1 MICLLHGW
9 LPEGSGSN
17 LWTRSIVTALS
28 RSGETVHLVCQENHP
43 DRYDAIAE
51 AYRYRLTGE
60 VETKLQRDTRFPG
73 KCVLHQPEIGE
84 TLPVFVKDKYE
95 EYDRVVPMV
104 ELPDDEIEQYIE
116 RNVAV
121 VQKIV
126 NEHDISAIHA
136 NHVVL
141 MAVVAQRVSRETGV
155 PYAIMPHGSGIE
167 YAVKKDDRFRR
178 YASSALADAGC
189 IFVIGTEMRE
199 RVANVF
205 NDLPGMESKFT
216 ELHLGV
222 DASQFEPVAR
232 ENRNK
237 NIDSLASSL
246 AGMPRGKTVA
256 QSQALEDIVVSG
268 ALGRN
273 ELRSA
278 ISDNARYDGKSPDAD
293 VEAKLHSVDWNR
305 DPVLLFT
312 GRIISPKGIQCVIA
326 ALPLILAKVPDLRLV
341 IVGHGP
347 LREPL
352 EAMAKGLRTG
362 DKALVRS
369 IVAWGRWIEGAPEG
383 EDSTDD
389 IIELTAFFDGLAQ
402 RGEEEKYFE
411 SARRLLKSDTVIF
424 TGYLTHRELR
434 FLFPCCDVGVF
445 PSIVREAGPL
455 VFLEA
460 LASGCFPLGTYFG
473 GMAASIDA
481 VSAGLP
487 SEVGATMKLSLSDT
501 VCDLVKQVPR
511 ALELGTTYKPTLARI
526 ARERYDWVSVARTL
540 RETLHSLQP
549 SLP

>member
-9 LPEGSGSN
+9 LLEGSGSN
-17 LWTRSIVTALS
+17 LWTRSIITALS

-60 VETKLQRDTRFPG
+60 VETKLQRDTRYRG
-73 KCVLHQPEIGE
+73 KCILHQPEIGE

-95 EYDRVVPMV
+95 EYDSVVPMI
-104 ELPDDEIEQYIE
+104 ELPDDEIEHYIE

-121 VQKIV
+121 VRKIV
-126 NEHDISAIHA
+126 EEHDISAIHA

-141 MAVVAQRVSRETGV
+141 MAVVAQRVSMETGV
-155 PYAIMPHGSGIE
+155 PYAVMPHGSGIE

-178 YASSALADAGC
+178 YASSALSDAGR
-189 IFVIGTEMRE
+189 IFVIGAEMRD
-199 RVANVF
+199 RVVSVF
-205 NDLPGMESKFT
+205 KELPGIESKFT

-232 ENRNK
+232 ENRQQ
-237 NIDSLASSL
+237 NIDSLARSL
-246 AGMPRGKTVA
+246 TSTPRGKTA
-256 QSQALEDIVVSG
+256 LQSRTLEGTVSG
-268 ALGRN
+268 TLDRN
-273 ELRSA
+273 EMKA
-278 ISDNARYDGKSPDAD
+278 VISDNARYDGKSPDAD
-293 VEAKLHSVDWNR
+293 VEDKLHSVDWSC

-312 GRIISPKGIQCVIA
+312 GRIISPKGIQCVVA
-326 ALPLILAKVPDLRLV
+326 ALPLILEQVPDLRLI

-352 EAMAKGLRTG
+352 EVMVRGLRTG
-362 DKALVRS
+362 DRALVRN
-369 IVAWGRWIEGAPEG
+369 IVARGRWIEGAPEG
-383 EDSTDD
+383 EDSSDD
-389 IIELTAFFDGLAQ
+389 IIELTRFFDRLA
-402 RGEEEKYFE
+402 RRREEEKYFE
-411 SARRLLKSDTVIF
+411 LAQGLLKAETVIF

-460 LASGCFPLGTYFG
+460 LASGTFPLGTYFG

-481 VSAGLP
+481 VSADLP
-487 SEVGATMKLSLSDT
+487 AEVGATMKLGLSDT
-501 VCDLVKQVPR
+501 VDDLVRQVPR
-511 ALELGTTYKPTLARI
+511 ALDLGTRYRNRLASI
-526 ARERYDWVSVARTL
+526 ARERYDWVSVAGTL
-540 RETLHSLQP
+540 REALYSL
-549 SLP
+549 